1 MSLEKTDAIVLKT
14 VEWSETSLIVTLFTK
29 DFGKVS
35 AIAKGARRLKSPF
48 ESALDLLSLS
58 SVVFLK
64 KSGESLDLL
73 TEAKLVRRFRSAQ
86 VGLLPLYCGYYAG
99 ELINALTENHEPIA
113 GLLES
118 LCHALEELDRQASPA
133 ATILDFELQTIQRL
147 GHMPS
152 WRWCVACGEEIE
164 TDRPLITFSAS
175 SGGVVCPSCAPTQRK
190 ILRIKPQTLEA
201 LEFRANML
209 SDPLASYPTGVSD
222 AAVAEQQ
229 PFTNPAPEVRAE
241 IRSVMEQIVL
251 SLSERR
257 LYMLDYLAD
266 LKR

>member
-14 VEWSETSLIVTLFTK
+14 VEWSETSLVVTLFTK

-73 TEAKLVRRFRSAQ
+73 TEAKLIRRFRGAQ

-99 ELINALTENHEPIA
+99 ELINALTENHEPIS

-118 LCHALEELDRQASPA
+118 LCRALEELDRQANPA
-133 ATILDFELQTIQRL
+133 WTVLDFELQTIQRL

-164 TDRPLITFSAS
+164 TDQQSIAFSAS
-175 SGGVVCPSCAPTQRK
+175 SGGVVCPACSPMQRS
-190 ILRIKPQTLEA
+190 ILRVGPRTLQV
-201 LEFRANML
+201 LELRATQ
-209 SDPLASYPTGVSD
+209 LANSSL
-222 AAVAEQQ
+222 ANFLAEQTEP
-229 PFTNPAPEVRAE
+229 PFLPASVRVE
-241 IRSVMEQIVL
+241 LRLVMEQIIICI
-251 SLSERR
+251 SERR
-257 LYMLDYLAD
+257 LRMLDYLED

>member
-58 SVVFLK
+58 SVVFLM

-73 TEAKLVRRFRSAQ
+73 TEAKLLRRFRSAQ

-99 ELINALTENHEPIA
+99 EVVNALTENHEPIP

-118 LCHALEELDRQASPA
+118 LCHALEELDRQADPGW
-133 ATILDFELQTIQRL
+133 TILDFELQTIQRL

-164 TDRPLITFSAS
+164 TDRQSIAFSAS
-175 SGGVVCPSCAPTQRK
+175 TGGVVCPTCTPMQRGL
-190 ILRIKPQTLEA
+190 LRIGTQTLRVLDSRSTMLA
-201 LEFRANML
+201 KSSLANF
-209 SDPLASYPTGVSD
+209 
-222 AAVAEQQ
+222 VAEQ
-229 PFTNPAPEVRAE
+229 TPAPTIAPYVRAE
-241 IRSVMEQIVL
+241 LRLVMEQVIT

-257 LYMLDYLAD
+257 LRMPDFLED

>member
-1 MSLEKTDAIVLKT
+1 MSLEKTDAVVLKT
-14 VEWSETSLIVTLFTK
+14 VEWSETSLIVTLLTRE
-29 DFGKVS
+29 FGKVS

-73 TEAKLVRRFRSAQ
+73 TEAKLLRRFRSAQ
-86 VGLLPLYCGYYAG
+86 IGLLPLYCGYYAG
-99 ELINALTENHEPIA
+99 ELVNALTENHEPIP

-118 LCHALEELDRQASPA
+118 LCHALEELDQQSNPA
-133 ATILDFELQTIQRL
+133 WTIFDFELQTIQRL

-164 TDRPLITFSAS
+164 TDRQSIAFSAS
-175 SGGVVCPSCAPTQRK
+175 SGGVVCSRCTPMHRSF
-190 ILRIKPQTLEA
+190 LRIRPQTLQV
-201 LEFRANML
+201 LESQAARIADSSTANY
-209 SDPLASYPTGVSD
+209 LAERIPPPTLV
-222 AAVAEQQ
+222 
-229 PFTNPAPEVRAE
+229 PAVRAE
-241 IRSVMEQIVL
+241 LRLIMEQIVIC
-251 SLSERR
+251 LSERR
-257 LYMLDYLAD
+257 LRMLDYLED

>member
-14 VEWSETSLIVTLFTK
+14 VEWSETSLVVTLFTK
-29 DFGKVS
+29 DFGKIS

-73 TEAKLVRRFRSAQ
+73 TEAKLLRRFRSAQ
-86 VGLLPLYCGYYAG
+86 VGLLPLYCGYYAS
-99 ELINALTENHEPIA
+99 ELIHALTENHEPIP
-113 GLLES
+113 GLLDS
-118 LCHALEELDRQASPA
+118 LCHALNELDRQANPA
-133 ATILDFELQTIQRL
+133 WTILDFELQTIQRL

-164 TDRPLITFSAS
+164 TDRQSIAFSPQA
-175 SGGVVCPSCAPTQRK
+175 GGVLCPNCTSMQRSFM
-190 ILRIKPQTLEA
+190 RIRPQTLQT
-201 LEFRANML
+201 LEFRSSQIADLHLANL
-209 SDPLASYPTGVSD
+209 I
-222 AAVAEQQ
+222 AEQA
-229 PFTNPAPEVRAE
+229 PPPIVPAVVRAE
-241 IRSVMEQIVL
+241 IRVVMEQIVICL
-251 SLSERR
+251 SDRR
-257 LYMLDYLAD
+257 LRMLDYLED

>member
-14 VEWSETSLIVTLFTK
+14 VEWSETSLVVTLFTR
-29 DFGKVS
+29 DFGKIS

-73 TEAKLVRRFRSAQ
+73 TEAKLLRRFRSAQ
-86 VGLLPLYCGYYAG
+86 VGLLPLYCGYYAS
-99 ELINALTENHEPIA
+99 ELIHALTENHEPIP
-113 GLLES
+113 GLLDS
-118 LCHALEELDRQASPA
+118 LCHALDELDRQANPA
-133 ATILDFELQTIQRL
+133 WTILDFELQTIQRL

-164 TDRPLITFSAS
+164 TDRQSIAFSPQA
-175 SGGVVCPSCAPTQRK
+175 GGVLCPNCNSMQRSYM
-190 ILRIKPQTLEA
+190 RIGPQTLQTLEA
-201 LEFRANML
+201 RSTPIAD
-209 SDPLASYPTGVSD
+209 SPLANFI
-222 AAVAEQQ
+222 AEQT
-229 PFTNPAPEVRAE
+229 PPPIVPAFVRAE
-241 IRSVMEQIVL
+241 IRLVMEQIVICL
-251 SLSERR
+251 ADRR
-257 LYMLDYLAD
+257 LRMLDYLED

>member
-1 MSLEKTDAIVLKT
+1 MSLEKTEAIVLKT
-14 VEWSETSLIVTLFTK
+14 VEWSETSLIVTLFTR

-73 TEAKLVRRFRSAQ
+73 TEAKLVRRFRSAS

-133 ATILDFELQTIQRL
+133 TTILDFELQTIQRL

-164 TDRPLITFSAS
+164 TDRQSIAFSAS
-175 SGGVVCPSCAPTQRK
+175 SGGVVCPTCAPTQRS
-190 ILRIKPQTLEA
+190 ILRIKPQTLEV
-201 LEFRANML
+201 LESKAMELSESSAANI
-209 SDPLASYPTGVSD
+209 
-222 AAVAEQQ
+222 VAERT
-229 PFTNPAPEVRAE
+229 PFTAHSPQVRAE
-241 IRSVMEQIVL
+241 IRGVMEQLVIC
-251 SLSERR
+251 LSERR
-257 LYMLDYLAD
+257 LRMLDYLED

>member
-1 MSLEKTDAIVLKT
+1 MSLEKTDGVVLKT

-29 DFGKVS
+29 DFGKIS

-73 TEAKLVRRFRSAQ
+73 TEAKLQRRFRSAQ

-99 ELINALTENHEPIA
+99 EVINARTENHEPIA
-113 GLLES
+113 GLMES
-118 LCHALEELDRQASPA
+118 LCVTLQELDRQAIPA
-133 ATILDFELQTIQRL
+133 WTILDFELQTIQRL

-164 TDRPLITFSAS
+164 TDRQSIAFSPLG
-175 SGGVVCPSCAPTQRK
+175 GGVLCPNCTPTQRGY
-190 ILRIKPQTLEA
+190 LRI
-201 LEFRANML
+201 
-209 SDPLASYPTGVSD
+209 
-222 AAVAEQQ
+222 
-229 PFTNPAPEVRAE
+229 APETLQILESRAAQLSRSDLAIVLCEPRAPAILAPKVRAE
-241 IRSVMEQIVL
+241 LRLVMEQVML
-251 SLSERR
+251 NLSERR
-257 LYMLDYLAD
+257 LRMLDFLGD

>member
-1 MSLEKTDAIVLKT
+1 MSLEKTDAVVLKT
-14 VEWSETSLIVTLFTK
+14 VEWSETSLIVTLFSK
-29 DFGKVS
+29 DFGKIS

-73 TEAKLVRRFRSAQ
+73 TEAKLQRRFRSAQ

-99 ELINALTENHEPIA
+99 EVINALTENHEPIA
-113 GLLES
+113 GLMES
-118 LCHALEELDRQASPA
+118 LCLTLQELDRQASPA
-133 ATILDFELQTIQRL
+133 WTILDFELQTIQRL

-164 TDRPLITFSAS
+164 TDRQSIAFSPTG
-175 SGGVVCPSCAPTQRK
+175 GGVVCPNCTPTQRGC
-190 ILRIKPQTLEA
+190 LRIGRQTLEI
-201 LEFRANML
+201 LESRATKL
-209 SDPLASYPTGVSD
+209 IGSGLARMVS
-222 AAVAEQQ
+222 EQS
-229 PFTNPAPEVRAE
+229 PPAILAPSVRAE
-241 IRSVMEQIVL
+241 LRLVMEQIIVC
-251 SLSERR
+251 LSERR
-257 LYMLDYLAD
+257 LRMLDFLED

>member
-14 VEWSETSLIVTLFTK
+14 VEWSETSLVVTLFTR

-73 TEAKLVRRFRSAQ
+73 TEAKLIRRFRSAQ

-99 ELINALTENHEPIA
+99 ELINALTENHEPIP

-118 LCHALEELDRQASPA
+118 LCYALEELDRQANPA
-133 ATILDFELQTIQRL
+133 WTVLDFELQTIQRL

-164 TDRPLITFSAS
+164 SDQQSIAFSAS
-175 SGGVVCPSCAPTQRK
+175 SGGVVCPACAPMQRN
-190 ILRIKPQTLEA
+190 ILRVRPQTLQV
-201 LEFRANML
+201 LESRTTQLTNSAT
-209 SDPLASYPTGVSD
+209 ASLLG
-222 AAVAEQQ
+222 E
-229 PFTNPAPEVRAE
+229 PFSPQILPGFVRAE
-241 IRSVMEQIVL
+241 LRLIMEQIVICI
-251 SLSERR
+251 SERR
-257 LYMLDYLAD
+257 LRMLDYLED

>member
-1 MSLEKTDAIVLKT
+1 MSLEKTDAVVLKT
-14 VEWSETSLIVTLFTK
+14 VEWSETSLVVTLFTK

-73 TEAKLVRRFRSAQ
+73 TEAKLLRRFRSAG

-99 ELINALTENHEPIA
+99 ELINALTENHEPIP

-133 ATILDFELQTIQRL
+133 WTILDFELQTIQRL

-164 TDRPLITFSAS
+164 TDRQSIAFSAQA
-175 SGGVVCPSCAPTQRK
+175 GGVVCPSCTPMHRNY
-190 ILRIKPQTLEA
+190 LRIGPQTLDV
-201 LEFRANML
+201 LDKRACQLTSPTQANV
-209 SDPLASYPTGVSD
+209 LA
-222 AAVAEQQ
+222 E
-229 PFTNPAPEVRAE
+229 PAPAPMVSSAVRAE
-241 IRSVMEQIVL
+241 LRLIMEQIVE

-257 LYMLDYLAD
+257 LRMLDYLED

>member
-14 VEWSETSLIVTLFTK
+14 IEWSETSLIVTLLTR

-73 TEAKLVRRFRSAQ
+73 TEAKLLRRFRGAQ

-99 ELINALTENHEPIA
+99 ELINALTENHEPIP
-113 GLLES
+113 GLLDS
-118 LCHALEELDRQASPA
+118 LCNALAELDRQADPA
-133 ATILDFELQTIQRL
+133 WTILDFELQTIQRL

-164 TDRPLITFSAS
+164 TDRQSIAFSPQA
-175 SGGVVCPSCAPTQRK
+175 GGVLCPNCTSMQRSYM
-190 ILRIKPQTLEA
+190 RIRPQTLQA
-201 LEFRANML
+201 LEFRSSQIA
-209 SDPLASYPTGVSD
+209 DWPLANF
-222 AAVAEQQ
+222 VAEQ
-229 PFTNPAPEVRAE
+229 PPPPIVPAVVRAE
-241 IRSVMEQIVL
+241 IRLVMEQIVICL
-251 SLSERR
+251 SDRR
-257 LYMLDYLAD
+257 LRMLDYLED